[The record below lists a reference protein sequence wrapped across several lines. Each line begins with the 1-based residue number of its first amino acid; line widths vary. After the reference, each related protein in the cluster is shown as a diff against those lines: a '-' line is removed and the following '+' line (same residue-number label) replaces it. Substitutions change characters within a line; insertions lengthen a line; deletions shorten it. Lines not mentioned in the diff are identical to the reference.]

1 MDALEH
7 VGRRDI
13 GEVEWGVLA
22 QQHHVEFREFGAPRL
37 TQGEMVARDVSHAER
52 LDLGENPSIE
62 QSEPVR
68 RVISQ
73 LVAAFLGFQEQGECR
88 VAFDVDPLDRIHLN
102 GDFQAHDYL

>member
-1 MDALEH
+1 
-7 VGRRDI
+7 
-13 GEVEWGVLA
+13 
-22 QQHHVEFREFGAPRL
+22 
-37 TQGEMVARDVSHAER
+37 MVACDVAYAER

-62 QSEPVR
+62 QGEPVR

-73 LVAAFLGFQEQGECR
+73 PVAAFLGFEKQGECR